1 MPQALQDNPDDTQL
15 LVPDLALPFPE
26 RRSPHWAAA
35 ERAVLRWARTTGL
48 AATAREADQMAA
60 HAWGLC
66 AAVATPRASRA
77 RLSRMGCW
85 LAWMGVLDDTAE
97 SERSRASF
105 AEAVKG
111 IRAVL
116 AGRPPLG
123 RHPLTAAFTDLHQRT
138 RTLGSPAWRT
148 RHTETVA
155 QLLDG
160 LVEEQHV
167 KCQGLPGV
175 AQYVEQRRITG
186 YMPLLYNLTEVVLR
200 CEIPSAIRQ
209 TDSFTRLVTASIDAA
224 DFINDVHTL
233 RKELAHGETGNLVI
247 VLAHERGIT
256 LERALHEAA
265 LRIRKAVE
273 DFQIAEQDL
282 HCALQAR
289 PLPVLPMG
297 AWQATLTMVDSMHDW
312 IAGLPAYYRASGR
325 YRR

>member
-1 MPQALQDNPDDTQL
+1 MPQALRADPNETQL
-15 LVPDLALPFPE
+15 SVPDLSLPFPE
-26 RRSPHWAAA
+26 RRSPHRAAA

-48 AATAREADQMAA
+48 TATVREADRLAS

-77 RLSRMGCW
+77 RLSLMGCW
-85 LAWMGVLDDTAE
+85 LAWMGMLDDTAE
-97 SERSRASF
+97 TQRSRASF

-116 AGRPPLG
+116 AGEPPLG
-123 RHPLTAAFTDLHQRT
+123 HHPLTAAFTDLHLRT
-138 RTLGSPAWRT
+138 RRLGSPAWRR
-148 RHTETVA
+148 RHAGTTA

-160 LVEEQHV
+160 LVEEQRV
-167 KCQGLPGV
+167 KRQGLPGV

-200 CEIPSAIRQ
+200 CEIPPAIRQ
-209 TDSFTRLVTASIDAA
+209 TDAYARLVTASIDAA

-233 RKELAHGETGNLVI
+233 RKELAHGETGNIVI

-256 LERALHEAA
+256 LEQALHEAA
-265 LRIRKAVE
+265 SRIREAVE

-282 HCALQAR
+282 HCVLQAR
-289 PLPVLPMG
+289 ALPMG
-297 AWQATLTMVDSMHDW
+297 DWQATLTMVDSMHDW

-325 YRR
+325 YNRL